1 MPYPLQCFKFPRS
14 PQFLEL
20 KPTFLSSPLSPPPT
34 FPFSSVRLGQSA
46 CSFEGELL
54 NCLSRSRKSK
64 LQIQLLLLLVCL
76 YDEISPCQSKIPL
89 AMLFGNMLP
98 NPPQRHLFELQTLDS
113 GLLSTSYC
121 SNINLLVKK
130 LVPPC
135 IDSPNTLCCRNFL
148 LHRDLLTLCIKELRQ
163 LPMLSVL
170 EYPEGLIILLQSLPP
185 FAEAFYTPLVS
196 IPPPLHRV
204 TIPKN
209 SRFFVVCRIEF
220 LLHKTEFR
228 IELASSIK
236 LPIPIKGLRT
246 IKGKG
251 VCLGTFCNQLMTASF
266 PCHSV
271 GGLLERAKKYCDPQ
285 NQSKVAL
292 LVFAHSLKSSS
303 VFFFEFTVS
312 FNSVNSKGIC
322 MKKCYLSSP
331 TQSGFV
337 TDNNPAFVQIKHLR
351 TLDSGLTIFF
361 PNLCLVYASKTFSQH
376 IFAQIYLVSIYFF

>member
-1 MPYPLQCFKFPRS
+1 M
-14 PQFLEL
+14 
-20 KPTFLSSPLSPPPT
+20 
-34 FPFSSVRLGQSA
+34 
-46 CSFEGELL
+46 
-54 NCLSRSRKSK
+54 
-64 LQIQLLLLLVCL
+64 
-76 YDEISPCQSKIPL
+76 
-89 AMLFGNMLP
+89 
-98 NPPQRHLFELQTLDS
+98 
-113 GLLSTSYC
+113 
-121 SNINLLVKK
+121 
-130 LVPPC
+130 
-135 IDSPNTLCCRNFL
+135 
-148 LHRDLLTLCIKELRQ
+148 
-163 LPMLSVL
+163 PMLSVL
-170 EYPEGLIILLQSLPP
+170 EYPEGLIIPLQSLPP

-251 VCLGTFCNQLMTASF
+251 MCLGTFCNQLMTASF

-337 TDNNPAFVQIKHLR
+337 TDNNPAFV
-351 TLDSGLTIFF
+351 
-361 PNLCLVYASKTFSQH
+361 
-376 IFAQIYLVSIYFF
+376 